1 MNKRTPTSP
10 AGQKLPKPRAGS
22 GIEVTEGFRSAR
34 SALDQ
39 TATHLQ
45 QLRRHAASLV
55 KGTGRP
61 AK

>member
-1 MNKRTPTSP
+1 MKKRASTSA
-10 AGQKLPKPRAGS
+10 AGKVPKPRPDAIDVAES
-22 GIEVTEGFRSAR
+22 FRSAR

-55 KGTGRP
+55 KGAGRP